1 MFCFTGSQGD
11 GKLEYDRGD
20 RRNVTLRITFHLSRS
35 HIPAWGDGC
44 LKVCL
49 YNCKANE
56 KASRGR
62 LFTMNQVSVSGTE

>member
-1 MFCFTGSQGD
+1 MVEKTASGETGSSFAEWICLGNGGN
-11 GKLEYDRGD
+11 GKKRDRRD
-20 RRNVTLRITFHLSRS
+20 RRNVTLCITFHLSRS

-56 KASRGR
+56 KAS
-62 LFTMNQVSVSGTE
+62 